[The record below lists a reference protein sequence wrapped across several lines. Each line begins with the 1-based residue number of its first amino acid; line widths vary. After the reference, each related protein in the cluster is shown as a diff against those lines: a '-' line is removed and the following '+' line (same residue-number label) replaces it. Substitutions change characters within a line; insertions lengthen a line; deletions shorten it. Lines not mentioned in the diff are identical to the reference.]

1 MSLLNSTGAS
11 VSKAWCSHFLANRL
25 DPREMPWDD
34 PYILS
39 VAERNAIQHSIQQF
53 QLGEGSEGRRLLDRG
68 RAHARAVGDPRFSEA
83 LSLFIKEEQ
92 RHSAHLLRFMRGQG
106 IPQLSSHWVDSVFRR
121 LRVLAGLELSLRV
134 LVTAEII
141 AVPYYRALGRA
152 TASQLLR
159 AISARILQDEA
170 AHLRFQSSML
180 SRLGA
185 ARHPSL
191 RRLVSR
197 LHRIFLVGTLFV
209 VWVEHGSVFRAA
221 GYAFEE
227 FALEALIEFAALES
241 PTCHALTERLVGTV
255 SFRARAGL

>member
-1 MSLLNSTGAS
+1 VFLNHSTGTS
-11 VSKAWCSHFLANRL
+11 VSQAWCSYFLANRL
-25 DPREMPWDD
+25 DPQEMPWDD
-34 PYILS
+34 PYALS
-39 VAERNAIQHSIQQF
+39 PDEKRAIGHSIQQF

-68 RAHARAVGDPRFSEA
+68 RTYSRAVGDPYFSDA

-106 IPQLSSHWVDSVFRR
+106 IPELLSHWVDSVFRR

-159 AISARILQDEA
+159 AISDRILVDEA
-170 AHLRFQSSML
+170 AHLKYQSSML
-180 SRLGA
+180 SRLGS
-185 ARHPSL
+185 RQRPVL

-197 LHRIFLVGTLFV
+197 IHRLFLVGTSFI
-209 VWVEHGSVFRAA
+209 VWIEHGSVFRAA
-221 GYAFEE
+221 GYTFKK
-227 FALEALIEFAALES
+227 FTLEALWEFAALES
-241 PTCHALTERLVGTV
+241 PASHAISNRLVA
-255 SFRARAGL
+255 SDPHLPS

>member
-1 MSLLNSTGAS
+1 MFLPDMTGSSL
-11 VSKAWCSHFLANRL
+11 SKSWYSYFLANRL
-25 DPREMPWDD
+25 NRHDLPWDD
-34 PYILS
+34 PYALS
-39 VAERNAIQHSIQQF
+39 PAERHAIEHSIQQF
-53 QLGEGSEGRRLLDRG
+53 QLGESAEGRRLLDRG
-68 RAHARAVGDPRFSEA
+68 RAYSRAVGDPHFSEA
-83 LSLFIKEEQ
+83 LALFVQEEQ

-106 IPQLSSHWVDSVFRR
+106 IPGISSHWVDSVFRR

-159 AISARILQDEA
+159 AICSRILQDEA
-170 AHLRFQSSML
+170 AHLKFQSSML

-185 ARHPSL
+185 
-191 RRLVSR
+191 RRSPIWQRLIWR
-197 LHRIFLVGTLFV
+197 LHRLFLVTTSLV

-227 FALEALIEFAALES
+227 FALEALVEFAALAS
-241 PTCHALTERLVGTV
+241 PARREFSNRLVG
-255 SFRARAGL
+255 SCIPS